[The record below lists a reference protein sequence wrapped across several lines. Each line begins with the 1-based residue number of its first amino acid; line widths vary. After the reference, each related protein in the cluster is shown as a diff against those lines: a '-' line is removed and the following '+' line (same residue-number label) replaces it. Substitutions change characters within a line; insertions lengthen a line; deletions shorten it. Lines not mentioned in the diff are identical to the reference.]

1 MHNSTSNMG
10 MKTQMFVHR
19 LWIHSD
25 QKLIYLFTNF
35 PATFFFAFRLLFRI
49 FPPIFMWIPFFSFS
63 VVLVNM
69 NIRAYGVNHMTVIF
83 QYRNFFC
90 QRMSNGGNVYININI
105 KVRQRR
111 SFGYV
116 QSYLLAGRCF
126 SHRINFI
133 PLDVFRWIRNVHVH
147 DNQNA
152 MSSPLIF
159 FTVYK
164 PQAPFRQVFDVSLCS
179 HLRFTF

>member
-1 MHNSTSNMG
+1 MHNSTSNIG
-10 MKTQMFVHR
+10 METQMFLHR
-19 LWIHSD
+19 LWTHSD

-35 PATFFFAFRLLFRI
+35 PATFFFAFRLLFA
-49 FPPIFMWIPFFSFS
+49 FSRQFLCEYRFSLFS

-90 QRMSNGGNVYININI
+90 QRMSNGDNVYININI

-133 PLDVFRWIRNVHVH
+133 PLDVFR
-147 DNQNA
+147 
-152 MSSPLIF
+152 
-159 FTVYK
+159 
-164 PQAPFRQVFDVSLCS
+164 
-179 HLRFTF
+179 